1 MGKESQAS
9 IQNIL
14 DECDQIQSKIIN
26 TTANH
31 LQLENIP
38 FKDLLRESA
47 YTNLDYSQKAD
58 TKSSYSPV
66 ESHIRLMNDLA
77 KSTFKD
83 AAAYQNNPKVAAKLK
98 ETQELLNSLQDPKK
112 REDFYKKG
120 FKDYADMALTKMIVN
135 NLNIEDNNQ
144 KNKAIDAVLKSVK
157 NANLPL
163 KNFYDNYIHTLSEH
177 NVSKNYQTILPEL
190 KPYISQI
197 KDSLNWKDPI
207 NPDIIK
213 KIAGN
218 SLEKMH
224 KEHGL
229 KDQVSRLTDKISNSL
244 NYTKQ
249 SKGKVV
255 DLINKICKESKIEN
269 LNPTITDLIIKR
281 IKENSAIKEQDENG
295 KPIRHLTSESIKRI
309 EKDLIND
316 VKELKGQ
323 SPESLSNKMT
333 KALGLNKESAGKLTN
348 LIHKIC
354 EENHIA
360 EIDKNTANIIE
371 KHVKENAS
379 KVKSKGVGSK
389 SSMNI
394 DTLAVDLIEHK
405 VQNEIKAQHEVKAK
419 VGNPLKPKAEPEKQT
434 ETAKQNARPV
444 NRSRRNSTNQN
455 LDSDTMRKALEEFKT
470 EPKKPS
476 INTNTRNT
484 ANATSKQTPTR
495 NF

>member
-1 MGKESQAS
+1 
-9 IQNIL
+9 
-14 DECDQIQSKIIN
+14 
-26 TTANH
+26 
-31 LQLENIP
+31 
-38 FKDLLRESA
+38 
-47 YTNLDYSQKAD
+47 
-58 TKSSYSPV
+58 
-66 ESHIRLMNDLA
+66 
-77 KSTFKD
+77 
-83 AAAYQNNPKVAAKLK
+83 
-98 ETQELLNSLQDPKK
+98 
-112 REDFYKKG
+112 
-120 FKDYADMALTKMIVN
+120 VN

-476 INTNTRNT
+476 INTNTRNR